1 MANFKRAAAICR
13 DMADWRDRLGGRV
26 TVLLT
31 GLTALLSVGIGILNI
46 TTRPSGP
53 LVEVLPP
60 AVVQTAGF
68 TGALTGFLLLGSAY
82 GLRKG
87 YRGAWN
93 STMLLLPLSAAQG
106 LLQASEYSYPL
117 VGLSLLA
124 LPIVGLNRRIFDR
137 HVDFSLTQWASVAAL
152 VGALGYSTAGT
163 YALREQ
169 FDGVN
174 TLLDALY
181 FSIVTASTVGYGDV
195 TPAEGPGGQLAK
207 WFALSALVLNVAA
220 FAVALGVLFTP
231 AIEARLTTALGR
243 MKDRDI
249 DILERHVL
257 VLGHGEL
264 TEPIIEEL
272 TDAGVEFL
280 VITPDEAVTRTLRDR
295 DLNVYTGDPSDEET
309 LERAKV
315 GEARAVV
322 AATNND
328 AEDALSILTAR
339 QLNPEVAIVAAAT
352 ERENVN
358 KLKRAG
364 ANTVIS
370 PASIGGHLL
379 VESALDRTDSEAVA
393 RELLSEG
400 TDGRGVARRDAGKGG
415 SERTDDD

>member
-1 MANFKRAAAICR
+1 MPE
-13 DMADWRDRLGGRV
+13 WRDRLGGRV

-31 GLTALLSVGIGILNI
+31 GVTALLSVGIGIVNI
-46 TTRPSGP
+46 TTVPRGP

-60 AVVQTAGF
+60 TVVQTAGF
-68 TGALTGFLLLGSAY
+68 TGAFTGFLLLASAY
-82 GLRKG
+82 GLRRR
-87 YRGAWN
+87 YRGAWY

-124 LPIVGLNRRIFDR
+124 LPVVGLNRRLFDR
-137 HVDFSLTQWASVAAL
+137 HVDLSVTQWAALAAL
-152 VGALGYSTAGT
+152 IGALGYSTAGT

-181 FSIVTASTVGYGDV
+181 FSVVTASTVGYGDV
-195 TPAEGPGGQLAK
+195 TPVGGPEGQLAK
-207 WFALSALVLNVAA
+207 WFVLSALVLNVAS

-243 MKDRDI
+243 MTEHDI
-249 DILERHVL
+249 ELLERHVL

-272 TDAGVEFL
+272 TDAGVSFL
-280 VITPDEAVTRTLRDR
+280 VITPDESVTRGLRER
-295 DLNVYTGDPSDEET
+295 DMNVLTADPSDEDA

-315 GEARAVV
+315 AEARAVV

-328 AEDALSILTAR
+328 AEDALAILTAR
-339 QLNPEVAIVAAAT
+339 QLNPEVAIVAAASQ
-352 ERENVN
+352 RENVN

-364 ANTVIS
+364 ADSVIS
-370 PASIGGHLL
+370 PATIGGHLL
-379 VESALDRTDSEAVA
+379 VESALDGTDSEAVA
-393 RELLSEG
+393 RELLEEDPASAR
-400 TDGRGVARRDAGKGG
+400 TDGDPTDG
-415 SERTDDD
+415 S

>member
-1 MANFKRAAAICR
+1 M
-13 DMADWRDRLGGRV
+13 

-31 GLTALLSVGIGILNI
+31 GITALLSVGIGILNI

-53 LVEVLPP
+53 LVEVVPP
-60 AVVQTAGF
+60 TVVQTAGF
-68 TGALTGFLLLGSAY
+68 TGALTGFLLLASAY

-87 YRGAWN
+87 YRWAWS
-93 STMLLLPLSAAQG
+93 STMLLLPLSAVQG

-124 LPIVGLNRRIFDR
+124 LPIVGLNRRTFDR
-137 HVDFSLTQWASVAAL
+137 HVGFSLTQWASVAAL

-169 FDGVN
+169 FNGVN

-195 TPAEGPGGQLAK
+195 TPVQGPGGQLAK
-207 WFALSALVLNVAA
+207 WFALSALVLNVAS

-243 MKDRDI
+243 MKESDI

-272 TDAGVEFL
+272 NEAGVEFL
-280 VITPDEAVTRTLRDR
+280 VITPDEAVTRTLRER
-295 DLNVYTGDPSDEET
+295 DLNVFTADPSDEET

-315 GEARAVV
+315 AEARAVV

-339 QLNPEVAIVAAAT
+339 QLNPDVAIVAAAT

-379 VESALDRTDSEAVA
+379 VESALERSDSEAVA
-393 RELLSEG
+393 RELLSEDS
-400 TDGRGVARRDAGKGG
+400 DGGSAARRDADG
-415 SERTDDD
+415 STRTDD

>member
-1 MANFKRAAAICR
+1 
-13 DMADWRDRLGGRV
+13 MADWRDRLGGRV

-31 GLTALLSVGIGILNI
+31 GITALLSVGIGILNI
-46 TTRPSGP
+46 TTKPSGP
-53 LVEVLPP
+53 LVEILPP

-87 YRGAWN
+87 YRGAWY
-93 STMLLLPLSAAQG
+93 STVLLLPLSAAQG

-124 LPIVGLNRRIFDR
+124 LPIVGLNRQVFDR
-137 HVDFSLTQWASVAAL
+137 HVDFSLTQWASLAAL

-163 YALREQ
+163 YALREN

-181 FSIVTASTVGYGDV
+181 FSVVTASTVGYGDV
-195 TPAEGPGGQLAK
+195 TPAQGPSGQLAK

-220 FAVALGVLFTP
+220 FAAALGVLFTP

-243 MKDRDI
+243 MTESDI
-249 DILERHVL
+249 ELLERHVL

-272 TDAGVEFL
+272 NEAGVEFL
-280 VITPDEAVTRTLRDR
+280 VITPDEVVTRTLRER
-295 DLNVYTGDPSDEET
+295 DLNVFTADPSDEEA

-315 GEARAVV
+315 AKARAVV

-339 QLNPEVAIVAAAT
+339 QLNPDVAIVAAAT
-352 ERENVN
+352 ERENEN

-379 VESALDRTDSEAVA
+379 VESALERSDSEAVA
-393 RELLSEG
+393 RELLSEDS
-400 TDGRGVARRDAGKGG
+400 DGGSAARRDADRDG
-415 SERTDDD
+415 STPTDDS

>member
-1 MANFKRAAAICR
+1 
-13 DMADWRDRLGGRV
+13 MADWRDRFGGRV

-31 GLTALLSVGIGILNI
+31 GVTALLSVAVGIVNI
-46 TTRPSGP
+46 TRAPRGP
-53 LVEVLPP
+53 LVDVLPQ
-60 AVVQTAGF
+60 AVVRTAGF
-68 TGALTGFLLLGSAY
+68 TGALTGFLLLASAY
-82 GLRKG
+82 ALQKR
-87 YRGAWN
+87 YRSAWY
-93 STMLLLPLSAAQG
+93 TTVLLLPLSAAQG

-124 LPIVGLNRRIFDR
+124 LPIVGLNRRAFDR
-137 HVDFSLTQWASVAAL
+137 RVDFSLTQWAAVAAL

-163 YALREQ
+163 YALRDQ
-169 FDGVN
+169 FEGVN
-174 TLLDALY
+174 TLLDAFY

-243 MKDRDI
+243 MKESDI
-249 DILERHVL
+249 ELLERHVL

-272 TDAGVEFL
+272 ADANVDFL
-280 VITPDEAVTRTLRDR
+280 VVTPDEALTRALHERG
-295 DLNVYTGDPSDEET
+295 LNVLTADPSDEET

-315 GEARAVV
+315 AEARAVV
-322 AATNND
+322 AATNDD
-328 AEDALSILTAR
+328 AEDALAILTAR
-339 QLNPEVAIVAAAT
+339 QLNPDVAIVASAS

-379 VESALDRTDSEAVA
+379 VESALERTDSEAVA
-393 RELLSEG
+393 RELLEEDG
-400 TDGRGVARRDAGKGG
+400 DARTDGA
-415 SERTDDD
+415 